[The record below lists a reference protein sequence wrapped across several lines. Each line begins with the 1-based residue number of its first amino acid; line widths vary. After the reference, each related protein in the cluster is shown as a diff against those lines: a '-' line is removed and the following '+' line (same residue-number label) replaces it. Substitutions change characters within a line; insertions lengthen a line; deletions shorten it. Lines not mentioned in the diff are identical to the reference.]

1 LMSRLIRVVNATLR
15 YRIEVPQSTR
25 SLFRSGKPFLLAFWH
40 GRVLLL
46 PFIYRSQVAGE
57 RHLLTLIGHDR
68 HEGLATRTAAR
79 LGLAPFRMS
88 SLEGG
93 ERALEET
100 IRGLRTGD
108 AIAVASDGPGEPS
121 GRQPHSEILRLAAK
135 TGVPIVPLSWSARP
149 RWRTASWDRL
159 QVPVPFARVCV
170 ACGEPLNVTGMADP
184 DRLAQDRR
192 ILARQLRGLAGRTDA
207 EVREARITGWMFWG
221 YTLGIFL
228 VSLLILP
235 WLLWKI
241 VSVKNRRTA
250 FVERMGLKG
259 WSPTGGEGEDRPL
272 WIHTV
277 SVGEVL
283 STVPFVREL
292 KGRCPGLPIVISSIT
307 PAGRTMAQKEFKE
320 GERITCFP
328 FDYPIPVWLA
338 LRNMNPRSFL
348 HTETEIWPYFLLM
361 LGRRGIPAAIVN
373 GRLSARSCER
383 FGYFR
388 FFLKRVLG
396 SVRVFAMQSR
406 IDCYRIIRIGAD
418 PRRVYLTGNMK
429 FDVPEPAEAE
439 ESRRALR
446 KEMGFGEDSL
456 VFVAGSTHEGEEEIL
471 LDVYT
476 ELKKEVPHLKM
487 LLAPRH
493 PDRCGDLERM
503 CGKEGVLTERR
514 TRRKGGT
521 DLDRTDVLLL
531 DTMGELA
538 WAYATADI
546 VFVGGSLVPIGGH
559 NPLEPV
565 LHKKPVLFGP
575 YTDKIAD
582 TVRALL
588 EVGGG
593 VRVGG
598 REELLGETRRLI
610 EDPAHR
616 EAVGRSAFRILEEN
630 RGATERNLAIL
641 RPFL

>member
-1 LMSRLIRVVNATLR
+1 
-15 YRIEVPQSTR
+15 
-25 SLFRSGKPFLLAFWH
+25 
-40 GRVLLL
+40 
-46 PFIYRSQVAGE
+46 
-57 RHLLTLIGHDR
+57 
-68 HEGLATRTAAR
+68 
-79 LGLAPFRMS
+79 MS
-88 SLEGG
+88 SLKGG
-93 ERALEET
+93 ELALEET
-100 IRGLRTGD
+100 IRGLRTGE
-108 AIAVASDGPGEPS
+108 ALAVAPDGPGAPS
-121 GRQPHSEILRLAAK
+121 GRHINSEILRLAEK
-135 TGVPIVPLSWSARP
+135 TGAPIVSVSWSARP

-159 QVPVPFARVCV
+159 QVPMPFARVCV
-170 ACGEPLNVTGMADP
+170 AFGEPLTVTGTEDP
-184 DRLAQDRR
+184 DRLAQDSR
-192 ILARQLRGLAGRTDA
+192 ILARQLRGLAGQADT

-228 VSLLILP
+228 VSILILP

-241 VSVKNRRTA
+241 VTVQNRRTA
-250 FVERMGLKG
+250 FVERMGFKG
-259 WSPTGGEGEDRPL
+259 WSPRGQERPL

-283 STVPFVREL
+283 STVPFVRAL

-307 PAGRTMAQKEFKE
+307 PAGRAMAQKTFQE

-338 LRNMNPRSFL
+338 LRNMNPQSFL

-361 LGRRGIPAAIVN
+361 LGRRDIPTAIVN
-373 GRLSARSCER
+373 GRLSAASCER

-388 FFLKRVLG
+388 FFLKRVLR

-406 IDCYRIIRIGAD
+406 IDCYRVIRIGAD

-429 FDVPEPAEAE
+429 FDVPEPKKAE
-439 ESRRALR
+439 ENRRALR
-446 KEMGFGEDSL
+446 REMGFGEKSL
-456 VFVAGSTHEGEEEIL
+456 VLVAGSTHEGEEEIL
-471 LDVYT
+471 LDVYA

-493 PDRCGDLERM
+493 PERCGDLERI
-503 CGKEGVLTERR
+503 CGKQGVLNERR
-514 TRRKGGT
+514 TRRRGMG
-521 DLDRTDVLLL
+521 DLDGTDVLLL

-538 WAYATADI
+538 QAYATADI

-565 LHKKPVLFGP
+565 MYKKPVLFGP

-593 VRVGG
+593 IRVRG
-598 REELLGETRRLI
+598 REDLFEASRRLL
-610 EDPAHR
+610 EDPAQR

-641 RPFL
+641 RPFLYPDGTGGDPA

>member
-1 LMSRLIRVVNATLR
+1 
-15 YRIEVPQSTR
+15 
-25 SLFRSGKPFLLAFWH
+25 
-40 GRVLLL
+40 
-46 PFIYRSQVAGE
+46 
-57 RHLLTLIGHDR
+57 
-68 HEGLATRTAAR
+68 
-79 LGLAPFRMS
+79 
-88 SLEGG
+88 
-93 ERALEET
+93 
-100 IRGLRTGD
+100 
-108 AIAVASDGPGEPS
+108 
-121 GRQPHSEILRLAAK
+121 
-135 TGVPIVPLSWSARP
+135 
-149 RWRTASWDRL
+149 
-159 QVPVPFARVCV
+159 
-170 ACGEPLNVTGMADP
+170 MADP
-184 DRLAQDRR
+184 DRLAQEGR
-192 ILARQLRGLAGRTDA
+192 ILARQLRGLAGRTDE

-259 WSPTGGEGEDRPL
+259 WSPRGEERPL

-283 STVPFVREL
+283 STVPFVRKL

-307 PAGRTMAQKEFKE
+307 PAGRAMAQKEFEE
-320 GERITCFP
+320 GERVTCFP

-361 LGRRGIPAAIVN
+361 LGRRGIPTAIVN
-373 GRLSARSCER
+373 GRLSAASCKR

-406 IDCYRIIRIGAD
+406 IDCHRIIRIGAD

-429 FDVPEPAEAE
+429 FDVPEPEEAE
-439 ESRRALR
+439 ESGKVLR

-456 VFVAGSTHEGEEEIL
+456 VFVAGSTHEGEEAIL
-471 LDVYT
+471 LDVYR
-476 ELKKEVPHLKM
+476 ELKKEVPQLKM

-493 PDRCGDLERM
+493 PDRCVDLERM
-503 CGKEGVLTERR
+503 CGEEGVSTERR
-514 TRRKGGT
+514 TRRKGGA
-521 DLDRTDVLLL
+521 DLDGTDVLLL

-538 WAYATADI
+538 RAYATADI
-546 VFVGGSLVPIGGH
+546 VFVGGSLAPIGGH

-582 TVRALL
+582 TVRALI
-588 EVGGG
+588 EAGGG
-593 VRVGG
+593 IRVGC
-598 REELLGETRRLI
+598 REELLEETRRLL
-610 EDPAHR
+610 EDPVRR

-641 RPFL
+641 RPFLYPGRVSEDTPSQRLLRNGQMQGARNPEE